1 MSMNANDPNV
11 VLLEIVAQHLGAD
24 LLESL
29 VFVGGAVAG
38 LLITDPAMPS
48 IRPTEDV
55 DLVVQATV
63 LREYH
68 AAEAAL
74 KAQGFVQD
82 MSADAPICRWRI
94 GTLTVDVMPMEKA
107 VLGFANRW
115 YPLAVA
121 TAQPFSLPSGK
132 VIKLI
137 IASVFVATKLEAF
150 VDRGKGDFLF
160 SHDLGDIIAIVDGRD
175 SLLNECKQAG
185 SELKAYLQLKFAEL
199 MNNSS
204 FRQALS
210 GHLSPDAASQSRLPL
225 LESRLNALAD
235 LM

>member
-1 MSMNANDPNV
+1 MNANDPNV
-11 VLLEIVAQHLGAD
+11 MLLETVAQHLGEA
-24 LLESL
+24 LLAEL

-38 LLITDPAMPS
+38 LLITDPAMPA

-74 KAQGFVQD
+74 KGRGFVQD

-94 GTLTVDVMPMEKA
+94 GTLTVDVMPMDKS

-132 VIKLI
+132 EIKLI
-137 IASVFVATKLEAF
+137 IAPVFVATKLEAF
-150 VDRGKGDFLF
+150 ADRGKGDFLF
-160 SHDLGDIIAIVDGRD
+160 SHDLGDIIAIIDGRD
-175 SLLNECKQAG
+175 SLLDECRQVAPD
-185 SELKAYLQLKFAEL
+185 LKVYLQLKFTEL
-199 MNNSS
+199 MNNAS

-225 LESRLNALAD
+225 LERKLNALAS
-235 LM
+235 LV

>member
-1 MSMNANDPNV
+1 MNPNDVNV
-11 VLLEIVAQHLGAD
+11 QMLEIVAQHLGAE
-24 LLESL
+24 LLERM

-68 AAEAAL
+68 AAEKAL

-82 MSADAPICRWRI
+82 VSAEAPICRWRI
-94 GTLTVDVMPMEKA
+94 GSVTVDVMPMEKS

-121 TAQPFSLPSGK
+121 SAQSLTLPSSQ

-137 IASVFVATKLEAF
+137 TAPVFVATKLEAF
-150 VDRGKGDFLF
+150 ADRGKGDFLF
-160 SHDLGDIIAIVDGRD
+160 SHDLGDLIAVIDGRE
-175 SLLNECKQAG
+175 SLLEECKMQN
-185 SELKAYLQLKFAEL
+185 SELQQYLSLKFSEL
-199 MNNSS
+199 LEDKDFSE
-204 FRQALS
+204 ALS
-210 GHLSPDAASQSRLPL
+210 GHLEPDNASQARLPML
-225 LESRLNALAD
+225 TERLKALAM
-235 LM
+235 LV